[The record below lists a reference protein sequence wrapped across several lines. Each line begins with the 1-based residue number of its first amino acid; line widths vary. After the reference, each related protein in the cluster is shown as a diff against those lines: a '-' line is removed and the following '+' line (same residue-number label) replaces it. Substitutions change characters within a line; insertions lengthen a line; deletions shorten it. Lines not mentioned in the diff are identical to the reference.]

1 MDFKLGDSGMKT
13 LKYWYITGF
22 RKGEWK
28 GCMAHGIVHGH
39 QRLADGILIH
49 TSAISAVTVER
60 DMAII
65 RTKNSEYHCRL
76 DEASFELFDEQGRDF
91 LPGFENLREKYERR
105 LEVPGQGDGALIVL
119 DREAEYY
126 FVGAAY
132 RCDGE
137 VIEVRVPSI
146 HLGMVQDSVLMD
158 CFIERTEQ
166 AIDYRYFPFPGRVEF
181 YSWMN
186 DFDAYIVNAG
196 AQPIKVMIKAQEYAI
211 EPGNTIRIPGI
222 KDGGGEGD
230 V

>member
-1 MDFKLGDSGMKT
+1 MKT

-49 TSAISAVTVER
+49 TSAISAVMVER
-60 DMAII
+60 DMAMI

-76 DEASFELFDEQGRDF
+76 DEASFELFDEPGKRYF
-91 LPGFENLREKYERR
+91 LDFENLREKYERR
-105 LEVPGQGDGALIVL
+105 LEVPGQRDGVLIVL
-119 DREAEYY
+119 DSEAEYY
-126 FVGAAY
+126 YIGATF
-132 RCDGE
+132 RCGGE
-137 VIEVRVPSI
+137 NIEIRIPTVHI
-146 HLGMVQDSVLMD
+146 GTFCDSVLIGCLTD
-158 CFIERTEQ
+158 KTRQ
-166 AIDYRYFPFPGRVEF
+166 AIDYRYFPFSDRVEF

-196 AQPIKVMIKAQEYAI
+196 VQPIKVMVKAQEYVI

>member
-1 MDFKLGDSGMKT
+1 MKT

-49 TSAISAVTVER
+49 TSAISAVTVEQ

-76 DEASFELFDEQGRDF
+76 DEASFDLFDEPGKRYF
-91 LPGFENLREKYERR
+91 LDFENLREKYERR

-119 DREAEYY
+119 DSEAEYY

-132 RCDGE
+132 RYGGE
-137 VIEVRVPSI
+137 VIEVRVPTV
-146 HLGMVQDSVLMD
+146 HLGMVQDSVLFG
-158 CFIERTEQ
+158 CFMERSQQ
-166 AIDYRYFPFPGRVEF
+166 AIDYRYFPFPGRIVF

-186 DFDAYIVNAG
+186 ELDTYITNAG
-196 AQPIKVMIKAQEYAI
+196 TKKMKVEVK
-211 EPGNTIRIPGI
+211 GR
-222 KDGGGEGD
+222 
-230 V
+230 

>member
-1 MDFKLGDSGMKT
+1 MKT
-13 LKYWYITGF
+13 LKYWYITAV

-28 GCMAHGIVHGH
+28 GCIAHGIVHGH
-39 QRLADGILIH
+39 QRLADGIKIH
-49 TSAISAVTVER
+49 TSAISTVTIVN
-60 DMAII
+60 DTAII
-65 RTKNSEYHCRL
+65 KTKNSEYYCRL
-76 DEASFELFDEQGRDF
+76 NEAFFHLFDE
-91 LPGFENLREKYERR
+91 PGKRYFPNFEELRETYERR

-119 DREAEYY
+119 DSEAEYY

-137 VIEVRVPSI
+137 VIEVRVPTV
-146 HLGMVQDSVLMD
+146 HLGMVQDSVLFG
-158 CFIERTEQ
+158 CFMERSQQ
-166 AIDYRYFPFPGRVEF
+166 AIDYRYFPFSDRVEF

-196 AQPIKVMIKAQEYAI
+196 VQPIKVMVKAQEYVI

>member
-1 MDFKLGDSGMKT
+1 MKT

-39 QRLADGILIH
+39 QRLADEILIH

-60 DMAII
+60 DTAII
-65 RTKNSEYHCRL
+65 KTKNSEYYCRL
-76 DEASFELFDEQGRDF
+76 NEAFFHLFDE
-91 LPGFENLREKYERR
+91 PGKRYFPNFEELRETYERR

-119 DREAEYY
+119 DSEAEYY

-137 VIEVRVPSI
+137 VIEVRVPTV
-146 HLGMVQDSVLMD
+146 HLGMVQDSVLFG
-158 CFIERTEQ
+158 CFMERSQQ
-166 AIDYRYFPFPGRVEF
+166 AIDYRYFPLPNKVEF
-181 YSWMN
+181 YSWHTI
-186 DFDAYIVNAG
+186 DTYILNAG
-196 AQPIKVMIKAQEYAI
+196 TQPIRIEVKAHESLI
-211 EPGNTIRIPGI
+211 EPGCTLMIRGT
-222 KDGGGEGD
+222 KDRGGDGD

>member
-1 MDFKLGDSGMKT
+1 MKT
-13 LKYWYITGF
+13 LKYWYITEI
-22 RKGEWK
+22 RKGAWK

-39 QRLADGILIH
+39 QRLADGIKIH

-60 DMAII
+60 DMVMI

-76 DEASFELFDEQGRDF
+76 DEASFELFDEPGKRYF
-91 LPGFENLREKYERR
+91 LDFENLREKYERR
-105 LEVPGQGDGALIVL
+105 MEVPGQGDGALIAL
-119 DREAEYY
+119 DGEAEYY
-126 FVGAAY
+126 YVGAAY
-132 RCDGE
+132 RCSGE
-137 VIEVRVPSI
+137 IIEIRIPTVHI
-146 HLGMVQDSVLMD
+146 GTFCDSVLIGCLTD
-158 CFIERTEQ
+158 KTRQ
-166 AIDYRYFPFPGRVEF
+166 AIDYRYFPFSDRVEF

-196 AQPIKVMIKAQEYAI
+196 VQPIKVMVKAQEYVI